1 MKKTF
6 PIHGMIGIAS
16 LLLSEI
22 FLFKKMDP
30 FYSWFYCFAW
40 WSYILVV
47 DAVIYRLK
55 GNSLILNR
63 TREFFLMIPWSI
75 FIWLIFE
82 AANLSLRNWYYINLP
97 HSIVERW
104 LGYAIAYGTV
114 LPGLFETT
122 ELLEA
127 LGLFGN
133 SKIKKTMISSGG
145 HSLLTLLGILCL
157 ASSLLI
163 PEYCFPLIWVGF
175 IFLLEPFN
183 HRFGGKS
190 LLRDL
195 EEGNPRKIYLLLI
208 AGLMC
213 GFLWEFWNFWA
224 LSKWVY
230 TVPLFDKT
238 KGFEMPFPGFLG
250 FPPFAVQAY
259 VIYNFISL
267 FRSERGWEESTYRL
281 NMEQR
286 TRSLTSVLTA
296 ILIGS
301 FSVLIFTAIDTK
313 TVDSYYPRLEDAYWI
328 EPQYRSELPKVG
340 ITTLEDLKLKTRD
353 KKETHELALRLLIPK
368 ELLIQWVEKAYLV
381 QLKGLGVDNL
391 RLLEA
396 VGIDSIS
403 ALAREDPEK
412 LYDRIEQD
420 FPGRI
425 SRKAKIRMWVREA
438 RKKVRRNEFGVV

>member
-1 MKKTF
+1 MKRTF

-16 LLLSEI
+16 LLLSEA
-22 FLFKKMDP
+22 FLFEKVDP

-40 WSYILVV
+40 WSYILTV
-47 DAVIYRLK
+47 DAIIYRLK

-63 TREFFLMIPWSI
+63 TKEFFSMIPWSI

-97 HSIVERW
+97 HSTVERW

-133 SKIKKTMISSGG
+133 SKIKKTIISSGG
-145 HSLLTLLGILCL
+145 HSILMFLGFLSL

-163 PEYCFPLIWVGF
+163 PEYYFPLIWVGF

-183 HRFGGKS
+183 YRFGGKS

-208 AGLMC
+208 AGLIC
-213 GFLWEFWNFWA
+213 GLLWEFWNFWA
-224 LSKWVY
+224 PSKWVY
-230 TVPLFDKT
+230 TVPFFDKA
-238 KGFEMPFPGFLG
+238 KGFEMPFLGFLG

-259 VIYNFISL
+259 VMYNFISL
-267 FRSERGWEESTYRL
+267 FRSKRGWEESTYRL
-281 NMEQR
+281 NMEKR
-286 TRSLTSVLTA
+286 TRSLTSVLTV

-301 FSVLIFTAIDTK
+301 FSVLIFRAIDAK

-328 EPQYRSELPKVG
+328 EPQYQNELPKVG
-340 ITTLEDLKLKTRD
+340 ITSLEDLKSKTRNR
-353 KKETHELALRLLIPK
+353 KETDELALRLLVPK
-368 ELLIQWVEKAYLV
+368 ELLIQWVEEAYLV
-381 QLKGLGVDNL
+381 QLKGLGVENL
-391 RLLEA
+391 RLLQG
-396 VGIDSIS
+396 VGINSIS
-403 ALAREDPEK
+403 ALAKEDPEK
-412 LYDRIEQD
+412 LYDKIEQD
-420 FPGRI
+420 FPGRVP
-425 SRKAKIRMWVREA
+425 RKAKIRIWVREA
-438 RKKVRRNEFGVV
+438 KKKVRSIE

>member
-1 MKKTF
+1 MKRTL

-16 LLLSEI
+16 LLLSEA
-22 FLFKKMDP
+22 FLFEKVDP

-40 WSYILVV
+40 WSYILTV
-47 DAVIYRLK
+47 DAIIYRLK

-63 TREFFLMIPWSI
+63 TKEFFSMIPWSI

-97 HSIVERW
+97 HSTVERW

-133 SKIKKTMISSGG
+133 SKIKKTIISSGG
-145 HSLLTLLGILCL
+145 HSILMFLGFLSL

-163 PEYCFPLIWVGF
+163 PEYYFPLIWVGF

-183 HRFGGKS
+183 YRFRGKS

-208 AGLMC
+208 AGLIC
-213 GFLWEFWNFWA
+213 GLLWEFWNFWA
-224 LSKWVY
+224 PSKWVY
-230 TVPLFDKT
+230 TVPFFDKA
-238 KGFEMPFPGFLG
+238 KGFEMPFLGFLG

-259 VIYNFISL
+259 VMYNFISL
-267 FRSERGWEESTYRL
+267 FRSKRGWEESTYRL
-281 NMEQR
+281 NMEKR
-286 TRSLTSVLTA
+286 TRSLTSVLTV

-301 FSVLIFTAIDTK
+301 FSVLIFRAIDAK

-328 EPQYRSELPKVG
+328 EPQYQNELPKVG
-340 ITTLEDLKLKTRD
+340 ITSLEDLKSKTRNR
-353 KKETHELALRLLIPK
+353 KETDELALRLLVPK
-368 ELLIQWVEKAYLV
+368 ELLIQWVEEAYLV
-381 QLKGLGVDNL
+381 QLKGLGVENL
-391 RLLEA
+391 RLLQG
-396 VGIDSIS
+396 VGINSIS
-403 ALAREDPEK
+403 ALAKEDPEK
-412 LYDRIEQD
+412 LYDKIEQD
-420 FPGRI
+420 FPGRVP
-425 SRKAKIRMWVREA
+425 RKAKIRIWVREA
-438 RKKVRRNEFGVV
+438 KKKVRSIE